1 MAVATFVPR
10 DRSTAMSN
18 AVMAMRAMG
27 WKGSDLVRLDSWSLK
42 TPFSSYRLANHEV
55 RKALKR
61 LSALTRGRPHFSE
74 IEVGVKG
81 HRAATS
87 L

>member
-1 MAVATFVPR
+1 MEGIRPGEIGFLESQDAFLQLP
-10 DRSTAMSN
+10 
-18 AVMAMRAMG
+18 
-27 WKGSDLVRLDSWSLK
+27 
-42 TPFSSYRLANHEV
+42 LANHEV